1 MSEFVFLVVFF
12 FSMSSQL
19 PIFELI
25 ISKCYSFRT
34 EFKVL
39 MGKIIVISN
48 VFEIFRVSLQNIAD

>member
-12 FSMSSQL
+12 FSMSSWL

-25 ISKCYSFRT
+25 ISTCFSFRT

-48 VFEIFRVSLQNIAD
+48 VFEIFRVSLQNVAD